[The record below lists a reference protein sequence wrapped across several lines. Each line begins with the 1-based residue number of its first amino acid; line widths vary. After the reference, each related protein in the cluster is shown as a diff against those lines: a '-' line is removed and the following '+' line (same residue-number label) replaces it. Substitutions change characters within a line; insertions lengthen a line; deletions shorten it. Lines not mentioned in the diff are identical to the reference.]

1 MNLWLVIIGM
11 GIITY
16 LLRLTF
22 IALLGRVQLPPLLG
36 TALRYVPAAVL
47 SAIIFPE
54 ILLASGRL
62 DVSLS
67 NPRLLAG
74 IVATGV
80 AYRTR
85 NALITII
92 VGMIVLWIAQWLL
105 SPSGPLPAT
114 FTLPLWFLAAPG
126 PY

>member
-36 TALRYVPAAVL
+36 TALHYVPAAVL

-114 FTLPLWFLAAPG
+114 FTLPLWFLTAPG